1 MEVIDDNV
9 DEEVINEF
17 DDNNTSYDEHLAE
30 IVNNLPLTK
39 VLGSEYDDYSKIVEE
54 TNSLLDNNA
63 DLSKKILEVNTLIER
78 RKEEILDSARS
89 KYDNASIEN
98 ERLLNEFNSLINN
111 PSANVEKEEFLEDRI
126 DN

>member
-9 DEEVINEF
+9 SEEVINGF
-17 DDNNTSYDEHLAE
+17 DDNNTSYDEHLTE

-98 ERLLNEFNSLINN
+98 ERLLSEFNNLINN
-111 PSANVEKEEFLEDRI
+111 PSANMEKEEFLEDRI

>member
-9 DEEVINEF
+9 SEELINGF
-17 DDNNTSYDEHLAE
+17 DDNNTSYDEHLTE

-39 VLGSEYDDYSKIVEE
+39 VLGSEYDDYSKIIEE

-111 PSANVEKEEFLEDRI
+111 PSANMEKEEFLEDRI

>member
-9 DEEVINEF
+9 SEEVINGF
-17 DDNNTSYDEHLAE
+17 DDNNTSYDEHLTE

-39 VLGSEYDDYSKIVEE
+39 VLGSEYDDYSKIIEE

-111 PSANVEKEEFLEDRI
+111 PSANMEKEEFLEDRI